1 MVRFL
6 PVKTVPN
13 DKVPQDKTR
22 RRESRFEARLA
33 LLAGAG
39 VTLLVFVL
47 YVLTLAPTILYYDR
61 PVLLDSA
68 MLSTQ
73 AIVLGI
79 PGGTGEP
86 TWAMLTHL
94 FTYLPFGD
102 PAYRTNLASAVYA
115 AGTVL
120 LVYRAGLVLS
130 GRVVAAAAGALAF
143 GLGTTFWSQS
153 VIAEVYTLN
162 TLLIMLPVVCLLIW
176 REGRRDRYLLLAS
189 FLMGLALT
197 NHLTSGLVLP
207 AAFLFV
213 GLVDRSRL
221 LDWRLALK
229 GAGLFV
235 LGLTPYIYLPLRA
248 LMDPPMNEGD
258 PTTFDRFWYLVSGSG
273 HQGNMFAYGPADLPG
288 RFIFYGGYLFENLHW
303 VLVMIAMMGFSYMLF
318 RDRAGAALLGFLYL
332 GWLLYGIEYRIYDAL
347 LYFIP
352 TYLMVSLMLAVGVG
366 ALAQTAEDLVE
377 RLSRPAGTAI
387 LVMASVALL
396 LVPLLGAPSAY
407 AENDRS
413 EDYRGRQ
420 IIETVAEE
428 ALPNSTIL
436 HHRSSLWYMV
446 LVEKRRRDLRIIDPW
461 YPSRI
466 RFTDIVWPDDIDN
479 VDTNLRYGTN
489 DYTGVSTV
497 QETAKEGPVYI
508 LDQESA
514 GPSNLRDADIS
525 IVRVEKGILYELVP
539 PGGKQHTDGPIVG

>member
-1 MVRFL
+1 VVRSL
-6 PVKTVPN
+6 PVETVPI
-13 DKVPQDKTR
+13 DKVPRDKTR
-22 RRESRFEARLA
+22 RHEARLGTRLA

-47 YVLTLAPTILYYDR
+47 YLLTLAPTILYYDR
-61 PVLLDSA
+61 PILLDSA

-102 PAYRTNLASAVYA
+102 PAYRTNLASAAYA
-115 AGTVL
+115 AGAVL
-120 LVYRAGLVLS
+120 LVYRAGLLLS
-130 GRVVAAAAGALAF
+130 GRVVAAAVGALAF
-143 GLGTTFWSQS
+143 GVGTTLWSQA

-162 TLLIMLPVVCLLIW
+162 AFLIMCPIVCLLLW
-176 REGRRDRYLLLAS
+176 REGRGDRYLLLAS
-189 FLMGLALT
+189 FLMGFAMT
-197 NHLTSGLVLP
+197 NHVTSGLVLP

-213 GLVDRSRL
+213 GTVDRSRL
-221 LDWRLALK
+221 LDWKLALK
-229 GAGLFV
+229 GAGLFI
-235 LGLTPYIYLPLRA
+235 LGLVPYLYLPLRA
-248 LMDPPMNEGD
+248 MMDPPMNEGD
-258 PTTFDRFWYLVSGSG
+258 PTNFDRFWYLVSGSG
-273 HQGNMFAYGPADLPG
+273 HQGNMFAYGPTEIPG
-288 RFIFYGGYLFENLHW
+288 RLIFYGGHLFENLHW
-303 VLVMIAMMGFSYMLF
+303 VLVMIAMVGFSYMLF
-318 RDRAGAALLGFLYL
+318 RDRAAAVFLGFLYL
-332 GWLLYGIEYRIYDAL
+332 GWLIYGIEYRIYDAL

-352 TYLMVSLMLAVGVG
+352 TYMMISLMLAVGVG
-366 ALAQTAEDLVE
+366 ALSQTAEDLAG
-377 RLSRPAGTAI
+377 RLSRPVGTAI

-396 LVPLLGAPSAY
+396 MVPVLGAPSSFSA
-407 AENDRS
+407 NDRS
-413 EDYRGRQ
+413 EDYRGRE
-420 IIETVAEE
+420 IIETVAED

-436 HHRSSLWYMV
+436 HHRSTLWYMV
-446 LVEKRRRDLRIIDPW
+446 LVEERRRDLRIIDPW
-461 YPSRI
+461 YPSRQ

-497 QETAKEGPVYI
+497 KETAKEGPVYI

-514 GPSNLRDADIS
+514 GPSNLRDAGIG
-525 IVRVEKGILYELVP
+525 IVRVEQGVLYELVP

>member
-1 MVRFL
+1 MEG
-6 PVKTVPN
+6 PPK
-13 DKVPQDKTR
+13 DK
-22 RRESRFEARLA
+22 SRQRQRLVV
-33 LLAGAG
+33 LAGAG
-39 VTLLVFVL
+39 VTLAVFVL
-47 YVLTLAPTILYYDR
+47 YLLTLAPTILYYDR

-115 AGTVL
+115 VGAVL
-120 LVYRAGLVLS
+120 LVYRAGLLLG
-130 GRVVAAAAGALAF
+130 GRVVAAAVGALAF
-143 GLGTTFWSQS
+143 GLGTTFWSQA

-162 TLLIMLPVVCLLIW
+162 TLLIMLPIVCLLLW
-176 REGRRDRYLLLAS
+176 RKTRRDRYLLLTS

-207 AAFLFV
+207 GAFLFV
-213 GLVDRSRL
+213 FLVDRSRF
-221 LDWRLALK
+221 LDWKLALK
-229 GAGLFV
+229 GAGLFA
-235 LGLTPYIYLPLRA
+235 LGLTPYLYLPLRA
-248 LMDPPMNEGD
+248 SMNPPMNEGD

-273 HQGNMFAYGPADLPG
+273 HQGNMFAYGPAEVPG
-288 RFIFYGGYLFENLHW
+288 RLYFYGGQLFENMHW

-318 RDRAGAALLGFLYL
+318 RDRAGAALLGFLFF
-332 GWLLYGIEYRIYDAL
+332 GWLVYGIEYRIYDAL

-352 TYLMVSLMLAVGVG
+352 TYMMISLMLAVGTG
-366 ALAQTAEDLVE
+366 ALAQTAEDMVA
-377 RLSRPAGTAI
+377 RLSRPVGAAI
-387 LVMASVALL
+387 LVMASMALL
-396 LVPLLGAPSAY
+396 MVPFLYAPSSFA
-407 AENDRS
+407 ANDRS
-413 EDYRGRQ
+413 EDYRGQ
-420 IIETVAEE
+420 EIIDTVAEE
-428 ALPNSTIL
+428 ALPNSTVM

-466 RFTDIVWPDDIDN
+466 RYTDIVWPDDIDN

-497 QETAKEGPVYI
+497 EETAREGPVYI

-514 GPSNLRDADIS
+514 GPSNFRDADIG
-525 IVRVEKGILYELVP
+525 IIRVEKGVLYELVP